1 MEWIGGNRMSGIV
14 RVLGAVVFSAA
25 MYAVPILTVCS
36 YYFGWGGWVLPLTI
50 VALLQFVF
58 VVLDVI
64 ERAEE

>member
-1 MEWIGGNRMSGIV
+1 MSGIV

-25 MYAVPILTVCS
+25 MYAVPILTACS
-36 YYFGWGGWVLPLTI
+36 YCFGWGCALPLTI

-64 ERAEE
+64 DKAEEQI